1 MPVERKKSA
10 DGFGSKK
17 GGHFQEA
24 CVAWMKPR
32 DDRNETENIST
43 GRVEGMVHV
52 RDVDMSASSEVIIQL

>member
-1 MPVERKKSA
+1 MSVERKNST

-24 CVAWMKPR
+24 CVASMKPR

-52 RDVDMSASSEVIIQL
+52 RDVDMSASSEVIIKL